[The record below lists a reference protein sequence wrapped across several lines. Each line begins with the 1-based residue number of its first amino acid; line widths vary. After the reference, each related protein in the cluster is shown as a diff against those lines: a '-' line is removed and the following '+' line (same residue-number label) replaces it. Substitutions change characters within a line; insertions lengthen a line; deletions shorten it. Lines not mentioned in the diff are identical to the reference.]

1 MTTLSKY
8 LQEYQNYLVKKKLSP
23 ATVAGYTADLQ
34 SFFKWIE
41 IDQRRNE
48 IENLSGLD
56 LHLFIETMLKSNQC
70 RISTINRRIAGL
82 SSFFSWLFSSGF
94 LDQDLSKTIHC
105 IPSDTPGIN
114 FLNLEQ
120 QAVLIKAVEKD
131 LRLSKIRFP
140 KRWLARQRDASMI
153 KFLLHTGL
161 RLNEV
166 IHISMND
173 LHMFDRKGAIE
184 VRNGTQGRERTVPLN
199 TEARKAV
206 LEWLAV
212 RPEVETEYVWIAVEN
227 EIPASALSG
236 RSVQRVIRRVGQD
249 AGIDDLTPQ
258 VLRHTFA
265 KNLVESGVS
274 LEKVAALLGQRSL
287 DSTRVYITPSQQD
300 LEKAVAKL
308 ESERIS

>member
-8 LQEYQNYLVKKKLSP
+8 LQEYQNYLVEKKLSP

-34 SFFKWIE
+34 SFFKWIAS
-41 IDQRRNE
+41 DRQKNE
-48 IENLSGLD
+48 VEDLSEED
-56 LHLFIETMLKSNQC
+56 LPMFIETMVKSNQC

-82 SSFFSWLFSSGF
+82 SSFSSWLFSSGF

-105 IPSDTPGIN
+105 IPSNTPGIN

-120 QAVLIKAVEKD
+120 QTILIKAIEKD

-140 KRWLARQRDASMI
+140 KRWLARQRDASLI

-184 VRNGTQGRERTVPLN
+184 VRNGIQGRERTVPLN

-308 ESERIS
+308 ESERVS